1 MNFLSIQIR
10 ISFFL
15 ALLTPLFLKSQIAIS
30 NTAHIQ
36 KIKNGTTYVAMKD
49 PTDANSQ
56 PYIEALKAS
65 WNFSKIDFIKYSEI
79 QQHLA
84 PENSFLVITSYETTT
99 QFYTRSETGSRRNG
113 INYSNGHLYLELWT
127 CTDKFFETGKKNFS
141 AGSKV
146 QIARIELYN
155 DFESFLDPDK
165 IYQAGYDG
173 DGHIRNWGPGI
184 LKNYIQTLMN
194 YLQKAEKQSLYAE
207 YTNQKEL
214 KNLTKETLY
223 IPDFTLVKLNK
234 FNGDERK
241 RHDLEDIMG
250 DYEQK
255 YKLIKTTE
263 LNQSILNN
271 QKMYYLVYVK
281 SSTDKYISVINSQTG
296 EIIYTRYTPLSYNI
310 KSGDLKELNKAIL
323 N

>member
-1 MNFLSIQIR
+1 MMSSRSCLFLS
-10 ISFFL
+10 S
-15 ALLTPLFLKSQIAIS
+15 P
-30 NTAHIQ
+30 
-36 KIKNGTTYVAMKD
+36 
-49 PTDANSQ
+49 
-56 PYIEALKAS
+56 
-65 WNFSKIDFIKYSEI
+65 
-79 QQHLA
+79 
-84 PENSFLVITSYETTT
+84 
-99 QFYTRSETGSRRNG
+99 
-113 INYSNGHLYLELWT
+113 
-127 CTDKFFETGKKNFS
+127 
-141 AGSKV
+141 
-146 QIARIELYN
+146 
-155 DFESFLDPDK
+155 
-165 IYQAGYDG
+165 
-173 DGHIRNWGPGI
+173 
-184 LKNYIQTLMN
+184 
-194 YLQKAEKQSLYAE
+194 SLYAE